1 MCMER
6 GGGREGGGIE
16 FNLGSVI
23 FRAGGTHPE
32 RNRVMDVTKGDDV
45 ST

>member
-1 MCMER
+1 MER

-16 FNLGSVI
+16 LGSVI